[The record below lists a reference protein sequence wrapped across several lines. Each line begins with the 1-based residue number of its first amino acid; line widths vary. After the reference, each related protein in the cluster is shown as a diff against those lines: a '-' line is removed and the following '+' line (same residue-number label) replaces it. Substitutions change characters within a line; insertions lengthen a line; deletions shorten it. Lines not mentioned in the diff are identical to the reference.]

1 MKNWLESLQSRERL
15 FVFAG
20 AAAAGVALLYAFVW
34 MPLDR
39 GHKVMQSNVVAW
51 ERSLAELRP
60 LKGLQATSNL
70 SQPSIP
76 GGTQQTPVVIVDLTL
91 RARGLD
97 RSLQRSQPTTSNG
110 IRVEFE
116 NVAFDDLVLW
126 LGDLSAQYAMHVS
139 SGSLSTTSRADRR
152 RCERGLKR
160 SLASLRSCPTMDE
173 SFGLRTFAPTD
184 LSYERS
190 RPSA

>member
-1 MKNWLESLQSRERL
+1 MKAWLETLDSRERT
-15 FVFAG
+15 FVLAG
-20 AAAAGVALLYAFVW
+20 AVVVVIALLYTFVW
-34 MPLDR
+34 APLDS
-39 GHKVMQSNVVAW
+39 GHKALQSNVVTW

-60 LKGLQATSNL
+60 LKGLQATSTNAR
-70 SQPSIP
+70 PTVP

-126 LGDLSAQYAMHVS
+126 LGDLGTQYGMQVS
-139 SGSLSTTSRADRR
+139 SGSLSVASRSGPGRINATLTL
-152 RCERGLKR
+152 ERNL
-160 SLASLRSCPTMDE
+160 
-173 SFGLRTFAPTD
+173 
-184 LSYERS
+184 
-190 RPSA
+190 